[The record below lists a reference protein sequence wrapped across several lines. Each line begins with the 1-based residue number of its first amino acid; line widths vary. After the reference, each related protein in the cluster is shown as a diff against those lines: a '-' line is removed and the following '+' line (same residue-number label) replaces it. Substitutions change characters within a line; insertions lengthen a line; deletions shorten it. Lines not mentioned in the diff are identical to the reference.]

1 MKMDDLHKCSFPGCP
16 DHGAV
21 LGAPATMAVNGRLI
35 AIPRL
40 CCRHRLMV
48 GHPSAA
54 LAVAEQNA
62 LRVRPGGAAFS
73 PSVVVVART

>member
-40 CCRHRLMV
+40 CRRHRLMV
-48 GHPSAA
+48 GHPSVGA
-54 LAVAEQNA
+54 AVAANN
-62 LRVRPGGAAFS
+62 
-73 PSVVVVART
+73 